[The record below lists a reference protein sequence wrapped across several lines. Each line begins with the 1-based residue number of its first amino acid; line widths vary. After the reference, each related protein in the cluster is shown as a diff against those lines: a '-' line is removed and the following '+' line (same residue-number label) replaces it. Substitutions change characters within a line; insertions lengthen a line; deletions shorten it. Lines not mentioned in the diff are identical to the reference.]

1 MNKTR
6 NESADIAAGIAEKHT
21 GKSRRNGLEPY
32 NLKRLNQAEISNM
45 NRSINS
51 SEIESVKKKKIFS
64 SKQNS
69 GTEFHQTFKKEL
81 TIILLKLFQ
90 KIKEEGTLI
99 NSFNKA
105 TITLIPK
112 PDKDTTKKL
121 SNRQISKNIG
131 AEILKNFYQ
140 TKFNNI

>member
-51 SEIESVKKKKIFS
+51 SEIESVKKKK
-64 SKQNS
+64 K
-69 GTEFHQTFKKEL
+69 
-81 TIILLKLFQ
+81 
-90 KIKEEGTLI
+90 
-99 NSFNKA
+99 
-105 TITLIPK
+105 
-112 PDKDTTKKL
+112 
-121 SNRQISKNIG
+121 
-131 AEILKNFYQ
+131 KNFFLANK
-140 TKFNNI
+140 TLGLNSIKHLKKS

>member
-51 SEIESVKKKKIFS
+51 SEIESVKKKKNFFPAN
-64 SKQNS
+64 KTLGLNS
-69 GTEFHQTFKKEL
+69 IKHLKK
-81 TIILLKLFQ
+81 
-90 KIKEEGTLI
+90 
-99 NSFNKA
+99 S
-105 TITLIPK
+105 
-112 PDKDTTKKL
+112 
-121 SNRQISKNIG
+121 
-131 AEILKNFYQ
+131 
-140 TKFNNI
+140 